1 MTEIARGMLAAFRR
15 LIQHAQ
21 KMSTAQR
28 TDALLLGVSNT
39 DAFPDDELLLVQA
52 ANIVELTKSNL
63 HAGESLARP
72 SPIVAN
78 ALHFLD
84 VNADTAR
91 LFALGCMRTVIF
103 VELLRRFITFDGVEL
118 PLLSFQEV
126 AAGQLARWAHLQL
139 ATESSSFAAWFR
151 KHQPALSLA
160 TEQLAFVVCREWSSA
175 MRESPPKT
183 RTTDRHDV
191 SLTADESII
200 DALANWHPLAK
211 R

>member
-1 MTEIARGMLAAFRR
+1 
-15 LIQHAQ
+15 
-21 KMSTAQR
+21 
-28 TDALLLGVSNT
+28 
-39 DAFPDDELLLVQA
+39 
-52 ANIVELTKSNL
+52 
-63 HAGESLARP
+63 
-72 SPIVAN
+72 
-78 ALHFLD
+78 LD

-91 LFALGCMRTVIF
+91 LLALGCMRTVIF

-139 ATESSSFAAWFR
+139 ATQSSSFAAWFR

>member
-15 LIQHAQ
+15 LTQHAQ

-52 ANIVELTKSNL
+52 ASIVELTKSNL

-91 LFALGCMRTVIF
+91 LLALGCMRTVIF

-126 AAGQLARWAHLQL
+126 AAGQLARWAQLQL
-139 ATESSSFAAWFR
+139 AAQSSSFGVWFR
-151 KHQPALSLA
+151 RHQPALSLA
-160 TEQLAFVVCREWSSA
+160 TEQLAFVVCRERSSA

-183 RTTDRHDV
+183 RSTDRHDV

>member
-1 MTEIARGMLAAFRR
+1 MTEIAREMLAAFRR
-15 LIQHAQ
+15 LTQHAQ
-21 KMSTAQR
+21 KMSAAQR
-28 TDALLLGVSNT
+28 TDALLRGVGNT

-52 ANIVELTKSNL
+52 ASIVELTKRSL
-63 HAGESLARP
+63 HAGAALTRP
-72 SPIVAN
+72 SAVVVN

-84 VNADTAR
+84 VNAETGQ
-91 LFALGCMRTVIF
+91 LLSLGCMRTVIF

-139 ATESSSFAAWFR
+139 ATQSSSFGVWFR

-175 MRESPPKT
+175 MRESPAKT
-183 RTTDRHDV
+183 RSSDRHDV